1 MRVQMEFYT
10 KNGSDLC
17 LIYGNESWN
26 DRSSCLDIKLEII
39 NNALWMGIDCN
50 WEYTISSFGVSKS

>member
-26 DRSSCLDIKLEII
+26 EGQVV
-39 NNALWMGIDCN
+39 W
-50 WEYTISSFGVSKS
+50 T